1 MKPSA
6 SDAPGGDAVD
16 SRSVVR
22 HPAVGVVGAPS
33 AHPALVI
40 APIALAK
47 PDAASALGMSIDS
60 FERYVMAQV
69 RCIRRGR
76 LRLFPVEELRRWAD
90 ENAEWLLSRHT
101 GMAGHRS

>member
-1 MKPSA
+1 
-6 SDAPGGDAVD
+6 
-16 SRSVVR
+16 
-22 HPAVGVVGAPS
+22 VGAPS

-90 ENAEWLLSRHT
+90 ENAEWLLSRRT
-101 GMAGHRS
+101 GMAGHQS

>member
-1 MKPSA
+1 M
-6 SDAPGGDAVD
+6 
-16 SRSVVR
+16 
-22 HPAVGVVGAPS
+22 GAPA
-33 AHPALVI
+33 AHPALVLV
-40 APIALAK
+40 PIALAK

-90 ENAEWLLSRHT
+90 ENAEWLLSHRT
-101 GMAGHRS
+101 GMA